1 MHLCANVLKF
11 MDYADKILL
20 MTDTSFQHHLDNL
33 HHNHQHLLALLSY
46 LQSNDY
52 RFITISPASHQAV
65 NARQQAAF
73 GNSLTD
79 IFGWNRTFQSEKIDS
94 NLFNLM
100 QSANIAIP
108 VENGWKSLLRVSSI
122 NNQLFLHSAFPT
134 LANSSV
140 FFGPDTYRFA
150 HAIHN
155 FLITANQPINTA
167 VDIGTGSG
175 AGAILLALAL
185 PECDIVSADIN
196 NDALELARIN
206 VQAEEIENVRLV
218 QSDLLHQLDG
228 NFDLI
233 ISNPPYLNDASE
245 RAYRHGGG
253 QLGAALSLDIVD
265 AAIQRLNPNG
275 TLLLYTGVAIVDGN
289 DAFLAQAK
297 AKLDLAGFSYQ
308 YTEIDPDIFGEE
320 LLSQAYSGAD
330 RIAAV
335 VLTAAKPA

>member
-1 MHLCANVLKF
+1 MRHLCANVLKIKVR
-11 MDYADKILL
+11 ADKILE
-20 MTDTSFQHHLDNL
+20 MNDTSLPHHFNK
-33 HHNHQHLLALLSY
+33 HRQKYHHLLALLSY
-46 LQSNDY
+46 LQSNNY

-73 GNSLTD
+73 GNSMTD
-79 IFGWNRTFQSEKIDS
+79 IFGWNRTFQPEKIDS

-108 VENGWKSLLRVSSI
+108 LENGWKILLGVSSI
-122 NNQLFLHSAFPT
+122 NNQLFLHSDFPS

-150 HAIHN
+150 HAIQN

-185 PECDIVSADIN
+185 PQCDIVAADIN
-196 NDALELARIN
+196 VDALALARIN

-218 QSDLLHQLDG
+218 KSDLLHQLDG

-233 ISNPPYLNDASE
+233 MANPPYLNDQSE
-245 RAYRHGGG
+245 RAYRHGGA

-275 TLLLYTGVAIVDGN
+275 TLLLYTGVAIVDGQ

-320 LLSQAYSGAD
+320 LLSQAY
-330 RIAAV
+330 R
-335 VLTAAKPA
+335 